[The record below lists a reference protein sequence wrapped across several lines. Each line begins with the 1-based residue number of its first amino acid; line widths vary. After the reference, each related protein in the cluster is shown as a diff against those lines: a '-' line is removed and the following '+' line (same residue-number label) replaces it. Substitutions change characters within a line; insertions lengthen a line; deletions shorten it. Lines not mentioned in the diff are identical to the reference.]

1 MVKYLTSD
9 CEESLMQK
17 LSDVPFDLL
26 RVGDR
31 VKSEITNN
39 EGVIRELILVQ
50 DAYRTEDNQIV
61 INWDTGYRY
70 RTWQFWLD
78 QIWLM

>member
-1 MVKYLTSD
+1 
-9 CEESLMQK
+9 MQK

-39 EGVIRELILVQ
+39 EGVIQKLIP
-50 DAYRTEDNQIV
+50 AYNEIAIDWNNGCHSQQ
-61 INWDTGYRY
+61 
-70 RTWQFWLD
+70 WQVWLD
-78 QIWLM
+78 HVWLM